1 MSWRVRLRRLLPYFV
16 TAAGGF
22 LLAYL
27 FTFFFIFPTALV
39 PDEGELPNVVGL
51 HVDDAV
57 RRLREA
63 GFDGTQGEA
72 RYHATAPEGVVLEQ
86 TPPGGSRQPR
96 GEVATLATSKGQL
109 ESEVPRVIGLTRR
122 QAQAALQNAGL
133 ELGDVR
139 LRESGAPRGEVIAV
153 DPVAGTVVP
162 TPSTVRLTVS
172 TGPSTIDMPD
182 VTGQPYPQARAFL
195 EQLGLRPQP
204 PAFDST
210 SYMPEFTVLAQSPQ
224 EGARVA
230 PGATVSLVV
239 AGRAP

>member
-1 MSWRVRLRRLLPYFV
+1 MSWRVRLRRLLPYLV

-27 FTFFFIFPTALV
+27 FTFFFIFPSALV
-39 PDEGELPNVVGL
+39 PDEGPLPNVVGL
-51 HVDDAV
+51 PVDDAM

-63 GFDGTQGEA
+63 GFDGTQGES
-72 RYHATAPEGVVLEQ
+72 RYHVTAPEGVVLDQ

-96 GEVATLATSKGQL
+96 GAVATLATSKGQL
-109 ESEVPRVIGLTRR
+109 EAEVPRVVGLTRR
-122 QAQAALQNAGL
+122 QATAALQNAGL

-139 LRESGAPRGEVIAV
+139 MRESNAPRGEVIAV

-162 TPSTVRLTVS
+162 MPTTVRLTVS
-172 TGPSTIDMPD
+172 TGPSTIEMPD
-182 VTGQPYPQARAFL
+182 VTGQSYPQARSFL

-210 SYMPEFTVLAQSPQ
+210 SYMPEFTVLAQSPAA
-224 EGARVA
+224 GAKVE
-230 PGATVSLVV
+230 PGSTVRLTV